1 MQVIVTMLS
10 DEVYQEGSCYFIE
23 QAVVAEAGSGY
34 VWSFIL
40 RTKEYCSQIVQM
52 RCFPKLE
59 HTD

>member
-1 MQVIVTMLS
+1 MLS
-10 DEVYQEGSCYFIE
+10 DEVYQEGSCCYFIE

-40 RTKEYCSQIVQM
+40 RKEYCSQIVQM

>member
-1 MQVIVTMLS
+1 MLS
-10 DEVYQEGSCYFIE
+10 DEVYQEGSCCYFIE